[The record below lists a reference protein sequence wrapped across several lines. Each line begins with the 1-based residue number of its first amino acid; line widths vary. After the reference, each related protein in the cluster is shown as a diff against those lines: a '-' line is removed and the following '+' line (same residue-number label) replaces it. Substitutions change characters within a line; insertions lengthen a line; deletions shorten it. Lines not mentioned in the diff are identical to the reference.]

1 MVIELVSRSR
11 TILLRRFLSY
21 RISVKLRVNLWSVT
35 RCLVRV
41 LLLTI
46 GFIHLIKRCM
56 YFNII
61 VEILSLP
68 ALLLLSLS
76 FFSLFHLIEQLVLV
90 GLLFLLSFVEFI
102 LSYVLKH
109 IRGLHVLNFFFL
121 FGRIRLW
128 GGDQRIVATFK
139 IGVDQSLINGSIIFC
154 ITFFETAVML
164 RLAWEWDMLRNDPTF
179 TVSNRWSTAL
189 SQCSESILVVI
200 VLETSI
206 FLFNL
211 LFVKPLFVIFLL
223 YLSQEDCLVFNFSL
237 LLFQNFRSSNIEL
250 TTYIDYLWGRLLLLD
265 LILLLDLVLVILL
278 VADLDL
284 LTLVL
289 RLLLKHGIV
298 LVNRWG
304 AGDPGYRAWPTI
316 GIPLL

>member
-1 MVIELVSRSR
+1 MARNCICKRFVRFEQVSENFLGLQAILILSSLNLFLYSPQSVHLVVYNVVIVRNTWTVVILLLFDLVIKLWLRLLLLVELRSKISWCLLLMVIELVSRSR

-121 FGRIRLW
+121 FGRIRL
-128 GGDQRIVATFK
+128 
-139 IGVDQSLINGSIIFC
+139 
-154 ITFFETAVML
+154 
-164 RLAWEWDMLRNDPTF
+164 
-179 TVSNRWSTAL
+179 
-189 SQCSESILVVI
+189 
-200 VLETSI
+200 
-206 FLFNL
+206 
-211 LFVKPLFVIFLL
+211 
-223 YLSQEDCLVFNFSL
+223 
-237 LLFQNFRSSNIEL
+237 
-250 TTYIDYLWGRLLLLD
+250 
-265 LILLLDLVLVILL
+265 
-278 VADLDL
+278 
-284 LTLVL
+284 
-289 RLLLKHGIV
+289 
-298 LVNRWG
+298 
-304 AGDPGYRAWPTI
+304 
-316 GIPLL
+316 